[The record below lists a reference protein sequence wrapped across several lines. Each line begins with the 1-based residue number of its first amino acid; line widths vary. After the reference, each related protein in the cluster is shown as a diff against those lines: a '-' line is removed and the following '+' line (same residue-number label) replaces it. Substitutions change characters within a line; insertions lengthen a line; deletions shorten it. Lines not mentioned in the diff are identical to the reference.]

1 MKTTTRKIIAMI
13 LGLALTISILG
24 GASVFAA
31 GSLTVTLTPSAA
43 SVNVN
48 DNVVLTGAI
57 TGLTG
62 VTDGVVGYTLKITYD
77 AAKFEFVSVT
87 APATGDFDENHST
100 AGVVYMVYLDKY
112 TGGVPSPLTA
122 GTIFTAT
129 FKAIAAGA
137 ADFAVAGIDGTDDFV
152 DTASTVAATYPASA
166 TTVTAIA
173 APAYTLGDINDDA
186 AINSIDSLQALRY
199 SAGLITLT
207 ATQLLAGDVNV
218 DAAVNSI
225 DSLQILRYSAGLIT
239 TF

>member
-1 MKTTTRKIIAMI
+1 MNTKTRKIIAMI
-13 LGLALTISILG
+13 LGLALTISIFS

-31 GSLTVTLTPSAA
+31 GSLTVTLTRSAA
-43 SVNVN
+43 SVNIN

-62 VTDGVVGYTLKITYD
+62 VTNGIVGYTLKITYD
-77 AAKFEFVSVT
+77 AAKFQFVSVT
-87 APATGDFDENHST
+87 APTTGDLDENHST

-129 FKAIAAGA
+129 FKAIGAGA
-137 ADFAVAGIDGTDDFV
+137 ADFTVEGIDVTDNFV
-152 DTASTVAATYPASA
+152 DTADTVAATYPAAA

-173 APAYTLGDINDDA
+173 APAYTLGDINADA
-186 AINSIDSLQALRY
+186 AIDSTDSLQALRY
-199 SAGLITLT
+199 SVNLTTLT
-207 ATQLLAGDVNV
+207 ATQILAADVNLDLAV
-218 DAAVNSI
+218 DAT
-225 DSLQILRYSAGLIT
+225 DSLQILRFSVGLIT